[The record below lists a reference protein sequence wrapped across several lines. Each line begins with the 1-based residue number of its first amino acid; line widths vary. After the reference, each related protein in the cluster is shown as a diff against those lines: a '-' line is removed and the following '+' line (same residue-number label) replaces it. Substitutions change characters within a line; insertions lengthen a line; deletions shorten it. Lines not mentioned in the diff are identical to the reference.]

1 MYRCS
6 ELAVY
11 FYFCKNWFKYR
22 LTEQLGRS
30 ALGALY
36 VVGCVRFAIR
46 VAGSV
51 ESRFFGTQMSTRH
64 CNGRAGVRSPFST
77 FQISHRTVLFFL
89 YLEYC
94 SKTNVLCQETMKQTN
109 FVIFL
114 KQLSLTRRPFRQK
127 AFD

>member
-64 CNGRAGVRSPFST
+64 CNGRAGEG
-77 FQISHRTVLFFL
+77 HLF
-89 YLEYC
+89 
-94 SKTNVLCQETMKQTN
+94 
-109 FVIFL
+109 
-114 KQLSLTRRPFRQK
+114 RPFKSATGLYYFFCIWNIALKLMCCARKQ
-127 AFD
+127 